1 MHIAGKGCGK
11 RSSQFQHG
19 DDQDQL
25 HPAEMHN
32 LFSAVQFGGFQGF
45 GPRVS
50 AVMLRCQAPCYIL
63 LKRSS
68 PSCQLQ
74 LKIRKAHI

>member
-11 RSSQFQHG
+11 RSSHFQHG

-32 LFSAVQFGGFQGF
+32 LFSALKFGGFDELVGSK
-45 GPRVS
+45 VL
-50 AVMLRCQAPCYIL
+50 ALA
-63 LKRSS
+63 
-68 PSCQLQ
+68 
-74 LKIRKAHI
+74 